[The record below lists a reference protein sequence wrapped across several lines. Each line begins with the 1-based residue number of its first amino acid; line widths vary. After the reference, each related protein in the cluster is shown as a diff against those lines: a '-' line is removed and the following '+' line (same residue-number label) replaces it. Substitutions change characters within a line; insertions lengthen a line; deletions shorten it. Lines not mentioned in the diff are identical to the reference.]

1 MNGQTIGAL
10 FVITMFE
17 IPLIISLW
25 LLIKSA
31 LIKID
36 RIRSLNNNEHDRKK
50 DITNVILLL
59 IVILILF
66 ALIVFPIVIAI
77 APDILLGLP
86 LPLRLF
92 ILFGFIIIYA
102 PIYGCFFAL
111 FRGLGDVVGAGGSA
125 WKTIEQLSEYI
136 YEALE
141 INQKKN
147 NHRKK

>member
-1 MNGQTIGAL
+1 MNGQTIGTL

-25 LLIKSA
+25 LLVKSV
-31 LIKID
+31 LVKID
-36 RIRSLNNNEHDRKK
+36 RIRSLNNKDHDSEK
-50 DITNVILLL
+50 DITKVILLS

-66 ALIVFPIVIAI
+66 ALIVFPIVIVI
-77 APDILLGLP
+77 VPDILLGLP
-86 LPLRLF
+86 LPVRLF
-92 ILFGFIIIYA
+92 ILFGFIIIYM

-125 WKTIEQLSEYI
+125 SKTIKQLSEYI

-141 INQKKN
+141 INQKN
-147 NHRKK
+147 NNYIKK